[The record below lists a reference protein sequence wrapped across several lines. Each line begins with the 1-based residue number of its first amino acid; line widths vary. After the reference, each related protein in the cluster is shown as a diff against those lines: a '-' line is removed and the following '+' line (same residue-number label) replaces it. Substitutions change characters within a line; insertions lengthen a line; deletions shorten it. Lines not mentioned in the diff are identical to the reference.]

1 MHTRDVRR
9 EIAEF
14 PSRSRGRPSL
24 KRNDKAS
31 CSFAPPITFLLTEF
45 AGGKMIYL
53 KRNAFLQIAPA
64 SEDEARRP
72 RSQAS
77 ACSTVMASGSD

>member
-53 KRNAFLQIAPA
+53 KRNALSSAPEFILYKKRI
-64 SEDEARRP
+64 SSDCSRVRR
-72 RSQAS
+72 
-77 ACSTVMASGSD
+77 